1 MSIKE
6 IITFF
11 ERDLNK
17 VISEIELYKNE
28 KKIWKTEKEVSNST
42 GNLVLHLIG
51 NLHTFIGKELG
62 KTNYVRN
69 RELEFSQENISK
81 LELINGIKETITMVK
96 KSLNSLTDDEIKK
109 DYPILKFEKKESTEY
124 LLVHL
129 AIHLSYHL
137 GQINYHRRLLDDK

>member
-1 MSIKE
+1 MSITE
-6 IITFF
+6 IITFY

-28 KKIWKTEKEVSNST
+28 KQIWQVEKEVSNSA

-81 LELINGIKETITMVK
+81 KELINGIKETITMIK

-109 DYPILKFEKKESTEY
+109 DYPILKFEKKESTEF
-124 LLVHL
+124 LLVH
-129 AIHLSYHL
+129 
-137 GQINYHRRLLDDK
+137 